1 MEIKLIMYLCLMK
14 RLIILIFILG
24 TKAFWSILVLTIAI
38 YLLIF
43 LSNYLKKFETGDK
56 DLTNKDFW
64 KYSCDIRKFKKSI
77 WEPKETSEVI
87 NKKIFRD
94 RLVHCYWTL
103 IFIIFLFGCYLFTGI
118 GDFILS

>member
-1 MEIKLIMYLCLMK
+1 MK
-14 RLIILIFILG
+14 NPFIIIIGAIILIFILG

-43 LSNYLKKFETGDK
+43 VSNYLKKFETGDK

-103 IFIIFLFGCYLFTGI
+103 ILIIFFFSCYLFTGI

>member
-1 MEIKLIMYLCLMK
+1 MVNFSFNYCNLFINFCIKL
-14 RLIILIFILG
+14 
-24 TKAFWSILVLTIAI
+24 S
-38 YLLIF
+38 
-43 LSNYLKKFETGDK
+43 KKFETGDK

-94 RLVHCYWTL
+94 RLVNCYWTL
-103 IFIIFLFGCYLFTGI
+103 ILIIFFFSCYLFTGI

>member
-1 MEIKLIMYLCLMK
+1 MK
-14 RLIILIFILG
+14 NPFIIIIGAIILIFILG

-43 LSNYLKKFETGDK
+43 VSNYLKKFETGDK

-103 IFIIFLFGCYLFTGI
+103 IFIIFFFSCYLFTGI